1 MIDRATAHAEN
12 VVSKKEPAGLLHY
25 LACKRHIEDLEKQ
38 GTKEFPYMWV
48 PEKSERILNFA
59 ETLTLIEGFNPKPL
73 VLHDFQHFDLGV
85 PFGWVNREGFRRFRR
100 KYKSE
105 AKKNGKTLENGI
117 TGVYIAGF
125 SGYKHGRIFTA
136 ATKRRQAKLTFD
148 EIVKFI
154 IADPEL
160 AQYFE
165 IKDYKSI
172 IIAKNTNCTIEA
184 LSKEGGLDDGFNSI
198 FASVD
203 EIHQHKDNSI
213 YKTLYDGQAE
223 LPEALTSMITTR
235 GRDLNSFCHEM
246 DDYCINILNGTAIAD
261 DFFVDIYAL
270 DEGDDPFDESVWY
283 KSNPHI
289 ITVPHAVAQMRK
301 DAETAKDMGGSD
313 LADFLCKRLNMWVQ
327 DADNQYINPDDWK
340 ACGTDLTL
348 EDMRGK
354 RCYLGID
361 LSSGGDLTSIA
372 LLFPL
377 DDGKIYVY
385 SHSFMPAQR
394 LNEHI
399 KSDLAPYDVWQKQGL
414 LTTTHTFGGYK
425 NDYKFIISHLKE
437 LISKYDIEI
446 FGIGYDP
453 HNADAFLGDLEEF
466 GVPTVA
472 ITQSARAL
480 NDATDDFRL
489 EVKAKNILYNHKN
502 DLMTWSIVNAKVVE
516 NSFKEIKV
524 DKSSRNSRI
533 DVVDAIIDAHKM
545 IISKKEDEVD
555 ISAFATEEFLTKL
568 WG

>member
-1 MIDRATAHAEN
+1 MIDRATKHAEQ
-12 VVSKKEPAGLLHY
+12 VVLKNEPAGLYHY
-25 LACKRHIEDLEKQ
+25 LACKRHIDELEKQ

-59 ETLTLIEGFNPKPL
+59 ETLTLVEGFNPKPL

-100 KYKSE
+100 KYKSV
-105 AKKNGKTLENGI
+105 ARQNGKTMENGI
-117 TGVYIAGF
+117 TLGYVAGF
-125 SGYKHGRIFTA
+125 SGYKNGKLFTA
-136 ATKRRQAKLTFD
+136 ATKKAQARLAW
-148 EIVKFI
+148 EELAKFI
-154 IADPEL
+154 QADPEL
-160 AQYFE
+160 SEYFE
-165 IKDYKSI
+165 IKDYKSLI
-172 IIAKNTNCTIEA
+172 TAKNTNCTIEA
-184 LSKEGGLDDGFNSI
+184 VSKERGLDDGFRSI
-198 FASVD
+198 FCSID
-203 EIHQHKDNSI
+203 ELHQHKDNQV
-213 YKTLYDGQAE
+213 YKALYDGQGD
-223 LPEALTSMITTR
+223 LDEALISMITTR

-261 DFFVDIYAL
+261 DFFVDIFTL
-270 DEGDDPFDESVWY
+270 DKEDDIFNKDVWY
-283 KSNPHI
+283 KANPHI
-289 ITVPHAVAQMRK
+289 VTNKISFETLER
-301 DAETAKDMGGSD
+301 DAETARVMGGHE
-313 LADFLCKRLNMWVQ
+313 LANFKQKKLNMWVQ

-340 ACGTDLTL
+340 ACGTNLTL

-446 FGIGYDP
+446 VGIGYDP